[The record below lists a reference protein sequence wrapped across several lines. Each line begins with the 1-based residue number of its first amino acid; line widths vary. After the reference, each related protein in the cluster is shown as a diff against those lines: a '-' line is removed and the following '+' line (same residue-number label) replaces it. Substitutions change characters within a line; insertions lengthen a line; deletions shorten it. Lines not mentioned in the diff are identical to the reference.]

1 MFKGLWGNY
10 KRCNIH
16 ELGTPEGEVREMRAE
31 HNTRMTE
38 NFSQIIVRQTPNH
51 RSRKLREPNQVN
63 TKKLHLSISFL
74 KLQKS
79 ED

>member
-38 NFSQIIVRQTPNH
+38 FLPNYCQTDTKPQIQEAQRTQSSKH
-51 RSRKLREPNQVN
+51 
-63 TKKLHLSISFL
+63 
-74 KLQKS
+74 QKTTS
-79 ED
+79 